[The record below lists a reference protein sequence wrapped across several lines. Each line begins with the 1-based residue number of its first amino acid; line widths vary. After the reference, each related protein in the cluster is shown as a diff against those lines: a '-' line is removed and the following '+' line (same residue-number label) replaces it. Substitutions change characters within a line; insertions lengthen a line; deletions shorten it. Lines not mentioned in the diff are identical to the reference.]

1 MKIVDKV
8 QFWLG
13 LFDIVVGI
21 GLTITAIVMHRY
33 TKIVFTLFPV
43 GVGIM
48 ALFRA
53 IDTRK

>member
-13 LFDIVVGI
+13 LLDIVVGI
-21 GLTITAIVMHRY
+21 GTSIIVIVTHRY
-33 TKIVFTLFPV
+33 SKLVLTMFPV

-53 IDTRK
+53 IETK